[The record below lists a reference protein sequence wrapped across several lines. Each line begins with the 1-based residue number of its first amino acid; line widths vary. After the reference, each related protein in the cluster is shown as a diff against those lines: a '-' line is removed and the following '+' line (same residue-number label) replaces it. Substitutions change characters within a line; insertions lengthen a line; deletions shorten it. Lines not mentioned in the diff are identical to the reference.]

1 MLGACA
7 RPDSAARLSI
17 ATVRGIRMQK
27 PMFVLGGLVLGVV
40 IATLASAQNVTAP
53 RPPQTIIIEP
63 IDATHVRLRLQGREN
78 WTVESG
84 AFTIQPT
91 SDSVSLIAHQGGNR
105 VNDRTVET
113 FTLTIG
119 PAGRLGFE
127 MSDARQ
133 QAP

>member
-1 MLGACA
+1 
-7 RPDSAARLSI
+7 
-17 ATVRGIRMQK
+17 MQK
-27 PMFVLGGLVLGVV
+27 PTLILGGLVLGLAV
-40 IATLASAQNVTAP
+40 AALASAQNAVAP
-53 RPPQTIIIEP
+53 RPSKTIVIEP